1 MISGKTQVFALIG
14 HPVRHSLSP
23 AMYNAL
29 FQDLGIDAVYVA
41 FDVFPARA
49 TGLADALRT
58 LDLRGVN
65 LTVPFKASIL
75 ASLDHRT
82 RAVEEAQA
90 TNVVVAHE
98 GKLTGYN
105 TDGEGFARAFEAEF
119 GSANGLSAVVLGAGG
134 AGRAV
139 AAGLADRGAS
149 VVTLLN
155 RSPADAHVSR
165 LSGFFPGTR
174 FASGALS
181 PEGLVAV
188 GNVDVVVNCTS
199 GDAALERVRLDHLG
213 SSSIICDVN
222 YWMSDPPLLACARA
236 RGLRVQDGLA
246 MLVEQGALSFE
257 LFTGVPVEA
266 TRILA
271 RLR

>member
-29 FQDLGIDAVYVA
+29 FQELGIDAVYVA
-41 FDVFPARA
+41 FDVFPSRA
-49 TGLADALRT
+49 AGLADALRT

-75 ASLDHRT
+75 SALDHRT

-90 TNVVVAHE
+90 TNVVVQHE
-98 GKLTGYN
+98 GRLVGYN
-105 TDGEGFARAFEAEF
+105 TDGEGFARAYESEF
-119 GSANGLSAVVLGAGG
+119 GPAKGLSAVILGAGG

-149 VVTLLN
+149 VITLLN
-155 RSPADAHVSR
+155 RSPAAAHVAR
-165 LSGFFPGTR
+165 LSGYFPATELRAGPLSAEA
-174 FASGALS
+174 FA
-181 PEGLVAV
+181 AV
-188 GNVDVVVNCTS
+188 RDVDLVVNCTS
-199 GDAALERVRLDHLG
+199 GEVALDGFGLDHLR
-213 SSSIICDVN
+213 SSAIVCDVN
-222 YWMSDPPLLACARA
+222 YWMADPALLVRGRA
-236 RGLRVQDGLA
+236 RGLRTQDGLR

-266 TRILA
+266 SRILA
-271 RLR
+271 RMR

>member
-1 MISGKTQVFALIG
+1 MISGRTQVFALIG

-41 FDVFPARA
+41 FDVFPDRA
-49 TGLADALRT
+49 SGLADALRT

-75 ASLDHRT
+75 TALDHRT
-82 RAVEEAQA
+82 RAVEEALA
-90 TNVVVAHE
+90 TNVVVQHE

-119 GSANGLSAVVLGAGG
+119 GSARGLSAVILGAGG

-149 VVTLLN
+149 VVTLCN
-155 RSPADAHVSR
+155 RTPADAHVSR
-165 LSGFFPGTR
+165 LAGFFPGTR
-174 FASGALS
+174 FRAAGLS
-181 PEGLVAV
+181 PEAFAAV
-188 GNVDVVVNCTS
+188 GSVDLVVNCAS
-199 GDAALERVRLDHLG
+199 GEAPVGGLSLDHLG
-213 SSSIICDVN
+213 TSTIVCDVN
-222 YWMSDPPLLACARA
+222 YWMAEPALLASARG
-236 RGLRVQDGLA
+236 RGLRTQDGLP

-266 TRILA
+266 SRILA